1 MTYPKYSPR
10 TAEQDGSDTSNAA
23 ESRPDDGS
31 EHEDGL
37 DEQCDFSAREP
48 VLMRGMRVLEAFTD
62 TAEPLRLSEIKRRSD
77 LPMTTTHRLVGALV
91 AAGALEQVG
100 PRRYQ
105 VGTRLVAVVNAGH
118 IAERRPV
125 P

>member
-1 MTYPKYSPR
+1 MTYPAH
-10 TAEQDGSDTSNAA
+10 TAEQDGRGTRDAA
-23 ESRPDDGS
+23 ESKSTADS

-37 DEQCDFSAREP
+37 DERYDFSAREH
-48 VLMRGMRVLEAFTD
+48 VLMRGMRVLEAFAD

-105 VGTRLVAVVNAGH
+105 VGSRLVAAVNAGYLSEH
-118 IAERRPV
+118 CPV
-125 P
+125 S